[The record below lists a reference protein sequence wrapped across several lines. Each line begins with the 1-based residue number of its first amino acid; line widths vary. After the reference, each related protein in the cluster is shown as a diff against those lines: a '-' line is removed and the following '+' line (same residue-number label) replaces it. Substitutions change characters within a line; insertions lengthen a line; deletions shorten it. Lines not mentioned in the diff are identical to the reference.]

1 MRIRFQDYIREQ
13 READTPEK
21 VILPLKKGPGSG
33 QWKRCKTSFA
43 GAVYAVLPYA
53 GRERQYNL
61 SDVIGL
67 TAQAFRLTIEEES
80 IDATGPTMYFWES
93 KLYDGLRN
101 LGLESEHSGD
111 GGAPPTPFMLNK
123 GIAHIRRSIA
133 RGMPA
138 IAWDLAA
145 PEFGV
150 IYGYDDEKQLLH
162 AEDARGKKQIPY
174 DRFGRGIS
182 GGLFVLS
189 IMEQK
194 PIDEWEAVRNALDMA
209 IRHAYG
215 ELTFVGYVCG
225 LAAYDCWR
233 EAFRKR
239 RVDPIGNAYTLEI
252 VTEARAY
259 AADFLNGLAVSSIP
273 AVSVGTAPRAH

>member
-1 MRIRFQDYIREQ
+1 
-13 READTPEK
+13 
-21 VILPLKKGPGSG
+21 
-33 QWKRCKTSFA
+33 
-43 GAVYAVLPYA
+43 
-53 GRERQYNL
+53 
-61 SDVIGL
+61 
-67 TAQAFRLTIEEES
+67 
-80 IDATGPTMYFWES
+80 MYFWES
-93 KLYDGLRN
+93 KFYDGLRN
-101 LGLESEHSGD
+101 LGFESEHAGD

-123 GIAHIRRSIA
+123 GVAHIRRSIA
-133 RGMPA
+133 RGIPA
-138 IAWDLAA
+138 IAWDLTA

-150 IYGYDDEKQLLH
+150 IYGYDDEKQLLY

-189 IMEQK
+189 VTEEK
-194 PIDEWEAVRNALDMA
+194 PIDEWEAVRKALDMA

-225 LAAYDCWR
+225 LAAYDCWK

-252 VTEARAY
+252 VAEARAY
-259 AADFLNGLAVSSIP
+259 AADFLNGLAVKLKAAGREQSASLAADASNKYMETAAVLKELSIRFP
-273 AVSVGTAPRAH
+273 FPSGGSPNEPETAETAAELITRVQSAEETGVRLLERLSRSIRLIVNQADELDK